1 MTRTVANDS
10 TGRGVPW
17 RMIGWGTAALLMLL
31 PLVAMHYTDEV
42 NWTASDFLFMGVLLG
57 GIGLAFE
64 FMVRKSA
71 SLAYRLAA
79 ASALLATFLTIW
91 VNAAVGMIGSPGNPL
106 NLMFA
111 GVLVIALS
119 GAILARLNPAGMA
132 RAMLAAAIAQ
142 AVAGAVGLST
152 DPRGAVL
159 SMGFAVLWLP
169 AAALFRKAASAR
181 V

>member
-1 MTRTVANDS
+1 VA
-10 TGRGVPW
+10 V
-17 RMIGWGTAALLMLL
+17 
-31 PLVAMHYTDEV
+31 HHTDEV
-42 NWTASDFLFMGVLLG
+42 NWTASDFLFMGVLFG

-64 FMVRKSA
+64 FMARKSA

-91 VNAAVGMIGSPGNPL
+91 VNAAVGMIGSEGNPL

-111 GVLVIALS
+111 GVLIIALS
-119 GAILARLNPAGMA
+119 GAVLARLNPAGLA
-132 RAMLAAAIAQ
+132 RAMVAAAIAQ

-152 DPRGAVL
+152 DPHGAVL
-159 SMGFAVLWLP
+159 SMAFAVLWLP
-169 AAALFRKAASAR
+169 AAALFRKAARAQ